1 MTPDLRRVI
10 AVAAHLRA
18 TGHLATTV
26 YALGVGETFAM
37 TLTGEGFRDEA
48 SGLEARLSNGL
59 EVDGQVITLTA
70 RDNVLMDGEVG
81 DERFWLRA
89 GGGSSVTV
97 YVGADFFQYA
107 MMRGPIEASGSA

>member
-1 MTPDLRRVI
+1 MSPDLRRVI

-26 YALGVGETFAM
+26 HALGVGESFAM

-48 SGLEARLSNGL
+48 SGLEAKLDHGL
-59 EVDGQVITLTA
+59 EVDGQEITLA
-70 RDNVLMDGEVG
+70 PRDNVLMDGAVG
-81 DERFWLRA
+81 GETFWLRA

-107 MMRGPIEASGSA
+107 MARSEA

>member
-1 MTPDLRRVI
+1 MSPDLRRVI

-26 YALGVGETFAM
+26 HALGTGESYAM

-48 SGLEARLSNGL
+48 SGLEAKLDHGL
-59 EVDGQVITLTA
+59 EVDGQAITLA
-70 RDNVLMDGEVG
+70 PRDNVLMDGQAG
-81 DERFWLRA
+81 GERFWLRA

-97 YVGADFFQYA
+97 YLGDEYFQYA
-107 MMRGPIEASGSA
+107 MLRG

>member
-1 MTPDLRRVI
+1 MSPDLRRVI

-26 YALGVGETFAM
+26 HGLGTGETYAM

-48 SGLEARLSNGL
+48 SGLEAKLDHGL
-59 EVDGQVITLTA
+59 EVDGQEIMLIP
-70 RDNVLMDGEVG
+70 RDNVLMDGQAG
-81 DERFWLRA
+81 ATRFWLRA

-97 YVGADFFQYA
+97 YVGDDYFQYA
-107 MMRGPIEASGSA
+107 MLRGG